1 MSFIDTTIW
10 VSALDRAD
18 ELHEDGKSVINAI
31 LQNKIHRAIT
41 SDYVLDETL
50 TILKRRG
57 IRPIEAVKVVNKII
71 SSPRIEVVFVEEE
84 VFTDALEL
92 FAKYER
98 LSFTDSTTLAIMQRH
113 KINTIYSHDT
123 DFDVQG
129 IMRRERSP

>member
-18 ELHEDGKSVINAI
+18 ELHRDGKSVISAI
-31 LQNKIHRAIT
+31 IQGKIHGAIT

-57 IRPIEAVKVVNKII
+57 IRPADVVKAVNNIVL
-71 SSPRIEVVFVEEE
+71 SPRVELVFVEEE
-84 VFTDALEL
+84 IFTRALEL
-92 FAKYER
+92 FANYKR
-98 LSFTDSTTLAIMQRH
+98 LSFTDSTTLAIMQRY

-123 DFDVQG
+123 DFDIQA
-129 IMRRERSP
+129 IIRKERLP

>member
-18 ELHEDGKSVINAI
+18 ELHEDGKSVIIAI
-31 LQNKIHRAIT
+31 LQDKIHRATT

-57 IRPIEAVKVVNKII
+57 IRPAEIIKVVNNIV
-71 SSPRIEVVFVEEE
+71 SSPRVEVVFVDEEI
-84 VFTDALEL
+84 FTDALEL

-98 LSFTDSTTLAIMQRH
+98 LSFTDSTTLAIMQRQ

-123 DFDVQG
+123 DFDIQG
-129 IMRRERSP
+129 IIRKERLP